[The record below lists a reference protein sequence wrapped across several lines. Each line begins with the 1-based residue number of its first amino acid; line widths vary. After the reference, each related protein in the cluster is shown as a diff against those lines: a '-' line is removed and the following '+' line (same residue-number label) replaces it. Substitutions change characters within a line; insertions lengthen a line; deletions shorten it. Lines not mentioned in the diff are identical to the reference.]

1 MQSFTI
7 TALFGMLLAAAPAL
21 ASPVEN
27 DAAVVARQTPVGTCG
42 SQFGA
47 PITAFPIGEACS
59 GDGFAC
65 DPSCNDIA
73 CNEVRRGGENSLAD
87 SFAFPRSNAPT
98 ASSSSSLRA
107 AAPSAPAT
115 TTAAPSAAKR

>member
-65 DPSCNDIA
+65 DPSCNDIIQCA
-73 CNEVRRGGENSLAD
+73 NGVFVVIASCGSAICAGNHNGGAVCG
-87 SFAFPRSNAPT
+87 
-98 ASSSSSLRA
+98 
-107 AAPSAPAT
+107 
-115 TTAAPSAAKR
+115 